1 MTGSERATPVRVL
14 MVIRLFYPW
23 LGGTQSQADRLS
35 RELIRQRLP
44 VRLVTGWWFRGTPQ
58 RETIDGIPVFR
69 NQTLWEF
76 FGVRGLRKFGGYL
89 YIGTLLWHLWRT
101 RRSYDVIHVHGLSYH
116 TYAAALAGCW
126 FHRPTIAKIA
136 NSGRA
141 SDIDKMRRGDHLALS
156 RFMLPTA
163 LRCDRFVALNEAV
176 VRELVA
182 AGVPERRIVRIP
194 NGIEVASPRER
205 VAALHDPARVV
216 FVGRLHEQKGVDTLL
231 RAFARLRA
239 DRPDARVVL
248 RLVGDGPLRADLLA
262 LARELDVAAEFLGE
276 RDDVEALLED
286 ADVFV
291 LPSRAEGMSN
301 ALLEAMAAGV
311 PTIVTDIPGNADVIR
326 QEENGLLVE
335 PDDPEGL
342 AAAIGRLLDDGAL
355 RERIGPAA
363 RGTVEAEYALDR
375 VATRYVALYEELLSE
390 RGDTKSRSSSR
401 RNTARAPSA
410 GV

>member
-1 MTGSERATPVRVL
+1 MTDPERATSERAAPIRVL

-35 RELIRQRLP
+35 RELIRRGLP

-69 NQTLWEF
+69 NTTLWEF

-89 YIGTLLWHLWRT
+89 YIATLLWRLWRT

-116 TYAAALAGCW
+116 TYAAALAGRW
-126 FHRPTIAKIA
+126 LHRPTIAKIA
-136 NSGRA
+136 NSGSA

-156 RFMLPTA
+156 RYMLPTA

-194 NGIEVASPRER
+194 NGIEVPSLHER
-205 VAALHDPARVV
+205 ATALHDPAGVV

-231 RAFARLRA
+231 RAFARLRTQ
-239 DRPDARVVL
+239 RPDARIDL
-248 RLVGDGPLRADLLA
+248 RLIGDGPRRPELEA
-262 LARELDVAAEFLGE
+262 LARELVVDAAFLGE
-276 RDDVEALLED
+276 RDDVATQLED

-301 ALLEAMAAGV
+301 ALLEAMTAGL
-311 PTIVTDIPGNADVIR
+311 PAIVTNIPGNADVIR
-326 QEENGLLVE
+326 HEQNGLLVE
-335 PDDPEGL
+335 PDDADGL
-342 AAAIGRLLDDGAL
+342 AAAIGRLLDDAAL
-355 RERIGPAA
+355 RERLGGAA
-363 RGTVEAEYALDR
+363 RDTVETGYALDR
-375 VATRYVALYEELLSE
+375 VATHYVALYEELLGTSA
-390 RGDTKSRSSSR
+390 D
-401 RNTARAPSA
+401 RAA
-410 GV
+410 EGVA

>member
-1 MTGSERATPVRVL
+1 MTGTERAAPVRVL
-14 MVIRLFYPW
+14 MVIRLFFPW

-35 RELIRQRLP
+35 RELIRRGLP
-44 VRLVTGWWFRGTPQ
+44 VRLVTGWWFRGTPR

-69 NQTLWEF
+69 NSTLWEF

-89 YIGTLLWHLWRT
+89 YIATLLWHLWRT

-116 TYAAALAGCW
+116 TYAAALAGRW

-156 RFMLPTA
+156 RYMLPTA
-163 LRCDRFVALNEAV
+163 LGCDRFVALNEAV

-182 AGVPERRIVRIP
+182 AGVPEHRIARIP
-194 NGIEVASPRER
+194 NGIEVPPARER
-205 VAALHDPARVV
+205 AAALHDPARVV

-239 DRPDARVVL
+239 DRPDATIAL
-248 RLVGDGPLRADLLA
+248 RLVGDGPLRADLEA
-262 LARELDVAAEFLGE
+262 LARELGVDAEFLGG
-276 RDDVEALLED
+276 RDDVDTLLED

-301 ALLEAMAAGV
+301 ALLEAMTLGLPA
-311 PTIVTDIPGNADVIR
+311 IVTNIPGNADVIR
-326 QEENGLLVE
+326 HEENGLLVE
-335 PDDPEGL
+335 PDDPDGL

-355 RERIGPAA
+355 RGRVGRAGRE
-363 RGTVEAEYALDR
+363 TVEAEYALDR
-375 VATRYVALYEELLSE
+375 VASRYVALYEELLSE
-390 RGDTKSRSSSR
+390 RGDTKPRSSSR